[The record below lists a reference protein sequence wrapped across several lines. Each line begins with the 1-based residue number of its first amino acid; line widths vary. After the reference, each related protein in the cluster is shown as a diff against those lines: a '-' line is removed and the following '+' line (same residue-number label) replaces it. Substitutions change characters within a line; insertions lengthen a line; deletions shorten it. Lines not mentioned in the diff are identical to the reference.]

1 MAKGGS
7 SYQMS
12 AAPVTVFVHLLAI
25 SIVTLTLVWLIK
37 FREGFAFESH
47 IKAKIFNLHPL
58 LMILGFV
65 IFSGEAIIVYKA
77 IPANRKAQKLIHL
90 ILHFIAL
97 VAGILGVY
105 AVFKFHNERHFPHM
119 YTLHSW
125 IGLST
130 ICLFGLQW
138 LLGFFTFWYPRAEST
153 RRASMAPWHAFFGIV
168 IFFMTIVTAE
178 TGLTQKFNFLLLQRS
193 QEALMINFTGLL
205 ILLFGIFVG
214 LSIILPRR
222 N

>member
-1 MAKGGS
+1 MAKSSS

-25 SIVTLTLVWLIK
+25 SIATLTLVWLIK
-37 FREGFAFESH
+37 FREGFAFNSR

-58 LMILGFV
+58 LMILGFLL
-65 IFSGEAIIVYKA
+65 FSGEAIVVYKA
-77 IPANRKAQKLIHL
+77 IPADRKAQKIVHL
-90 ILHFIAL
+90 ILHLIAL

-105 AVFKFHNERHFPHM
+105 AVFKFHNEVNIPDM

-130 ICLFGLQW
+130 ISLFGLQW
-138 LLGFFTFWYPRAEST
+138 LLGFFTFFYPRAEST
-153 RRASMAPWHAFFGIV
+153 RRTSMAPWHAFFGAV

-178 TGLTQKFNFLLLQRS
+178 TASSFPEEISTGRLLS
-193 QEALMINFTGLL
+193 
-205 ILLFGIFVG
+205 
-214 LSIILPRR
+214 
-222 N
+222 